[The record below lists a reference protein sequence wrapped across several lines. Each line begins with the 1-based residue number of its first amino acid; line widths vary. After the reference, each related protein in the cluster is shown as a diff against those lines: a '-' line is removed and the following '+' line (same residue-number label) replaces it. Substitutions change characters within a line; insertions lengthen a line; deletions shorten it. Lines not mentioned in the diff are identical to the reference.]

1 MSNHSDNSHFS
12 PDTVFEIIRDLFCFE
27 FILEIKRR
35 MKNEEAKSYVVSFL
49 KILAP
54 VYVHELANA
63 FNNLGLISKDEL
75 LTAGDKK
82 QVNYERQLSMH
93 KTIALSTDA
102 QKALTDMGIEFNQ
115 KVYDINIVICNG
127 KLYDLNFESQIASV
141 HDFDFW
147 NFLFNIPQTVLNGIF
162 KTVSPD
168 FSLEAF
174 YHTIEIQMDSIA
186 HKLDKTLSLSRYS
199 YSAYRLFQNAHD
211 LEESDKVLI
220 LYRYRMVTALGIMSS
235 IFPNVS
241 ASIEGSRVIDMAS
254 FLRKYRAILICV
266 LGDELQKLDTPFV
279 RRIKADIQT
288 YIKDDRFFR
297 LNRRLR
303 NNIHYEKTERI
314 SEDEEQ
320 IISKNQIL
328 YLSILERH
336 FNSSINIC
344 IDKECETMTGFSR
357 AYGASDVSREQLDRH
372 YYDYYQKY
380 LLTGKL

>member
-63 FNNLGLISKDEL
+63 VNNLGLISKDEL

-102 QKALTDMGIEFNQ
+102 QKALTDMGIEFNR

-127 KLYDLNFESQIASV
+127 KLYDLNFESQIASI

-174 YHTIEIQMDSIA
+174 YHAKEMQIDSIA
-186 HKLDKTLSLSRYS
+186 RKLDKSLSLSRYS
-199 YSAYRLFQNAHD
+199 YSAYRLFQNMHD

-220 LYRYRMVTALGIMSS
+220 LYRYRMVTSLSIISS
-235 IFPNVS
+235 IFPNFS
-241 ASIEGSRVIDMAS
+241 AKVQGGRVIDMDS
-254 FLRKYRAILICV
+254 FLQKYRAIVIHI
-266 LGDELQKLDTPFV
+266 LGDELKKLDTPFS
-279 RRIKADIQT
+279 RRIKADIQSH
-288 YIKDDRFFR
+288 INDESFFR
-297 LNRRLR
+297 LNRKLR
-303 NNIHYEKTERI
+303 NNIHYEKTESI
-314 SEDEEQ
+314 SEEEAQ
-320 IISKNQIL
+320 IISKNQLL
-328 YLSILERH
+328 YLSIFERH
-336 FNSSINIC
+336 FVSSTNIC
-344 IDKECETMTGFSR
+344 IDKECQTMTGFSK
-357 AYGASDVSREQLDRH
+357 AYYASGISREQLDR
-372 YYDYYQKY
+372 YYYYYY
-380 LLTGKL
+380 LKHFLTGKI